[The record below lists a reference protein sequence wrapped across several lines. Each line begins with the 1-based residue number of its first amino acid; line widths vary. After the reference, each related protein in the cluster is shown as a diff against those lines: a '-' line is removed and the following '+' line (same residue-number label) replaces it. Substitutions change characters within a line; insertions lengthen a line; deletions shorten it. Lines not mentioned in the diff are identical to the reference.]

1 MRSVKFEV
9 LQFSPYSFLILLG
22 ILNFLIYNGRAV
34 IFRIRPLLIIGGFY
48 EEDVIFYFGDT
59 CFDGVIL

>member
-1 MRSVKFEV
+1 MEEQLYSGFGLYYKEV
-9 LQFSPYSFLILLG
+9 
-22 ILNFLIYNGRAV
+22 
-34 IFRIRPLLIIGGFY
+34 FY